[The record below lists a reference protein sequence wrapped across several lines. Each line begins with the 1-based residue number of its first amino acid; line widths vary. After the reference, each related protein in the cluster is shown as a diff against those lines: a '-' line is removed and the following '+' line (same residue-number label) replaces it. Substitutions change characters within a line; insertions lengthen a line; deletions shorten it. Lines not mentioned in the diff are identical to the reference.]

1 MCALLR
7 CFPDI
12 QLDKV
17 AVVWNLTTL
26 IAVLLL
32 AAATQTVKVDQYPLR
47 SGCEQSDP
55 IVTRLHAGDPVRIKF
70 SLAGAAQPCYVV
82 SATVDGKLVDGNLP
96 ADALTGLEEFERS
109 RRDAGDVSASVASPP
124 PATNI
129 QIPAS
134 TNQSSPEMDRAMQ
147 LLQRNQPAEALE
159 ILQKFQKLFPN
170 NPELLAL
177 CGMAAYKSDNLRL
190 ALEYWKQSLD
200 IKTEPQ
206 VERAFKA
213 ALRES
218 ENDKSSEKKFGTR
231 FLLRY
236 EGSVADSDT
245 ARAMIVILEEEF
257 SRISFQIGCRSDER
271 IVTIVQGRQAY
282 LKTTG
287 APDWSGGGYDGKI
300 HIPVLDRAQ
309 VSARTRQVFAHEL
322 VHACLANIGS
332 WPIWLHEGLAQ
343 RLSGEPALPQVRE
356 AIKQL
361 AKEGKLPKLAGLG
374 QTWGNKSAAEAQFA
388 YGMARAA
395 VDLFYQYHAEF
406 GVRNL
411 MNNPAALPGIT
422 EDLDRQLRE

>member
-1 MCALLR
+1 LA
-7 CFPDI
+7 
-12 QLDKV
+12 
-17 AVVWNLTTL
+17 TL
-26 IAVLLL
+26 IAVLFLV
-32 AAATQTVKVDQYPLR
+32 ATTQTVKVDQYPLR

-82 SATVDGKLVDGNLP
+82 SATVDGKVVDGNLP

-109 RRDAGDVSASVASPP
+109 RRDARDVSASA
-124 PATNI
+124 ATATAPSI
-129 QIPAS
+129 PIPAS
-134 TNQSSPEMDRAMQ
+134 NDRFSPEMDRAIQ
-147 LLQRNQPAEALE
+147 LLKRNQPGEALE

-177 CGMAAYKSDNLRL
+177 CGTAAYKSDNLRL

-200 IKTEPQ
+200 LKTDTL
-206 VERAFKA
+206 VEHNYKA

-236 EGSVADSDT
+236 EGAVADSDT
-245 ARAMIVILEEEF
+245 ARAMIAILEEEF
-257 SRISFQIGCRSDER
+257 SRISFQIGCRADER
-271 IVTIVQGRQAY
+271 IVTIVQSREAY

-287 APDWSGGGYDGKI
+287 APGWSGGGYDGKI

-309 VSARTRQVFAHEL
+309 ASGRTRQVFAHEL

-343 RLSGEPALPQVRE
+343 RLSGEPERAGIRE

-361 AKEGKLPKLAGLG
+361 AKEGKLPKLGGLG

-388 YGMARAA
+388 YGMARLA

-411 MNNPAALPGIT
+411 MNNPAALQGIT
-422 EDLDRQLRE
+422 DDLDRRLRE

>member
-1 MCALLR
+1 MA
-7 CFPDI
+7 
-12 QLDKV
+12 
-17 AVVWNLTTL
+17 TL
-26 IAVLLL
+26 IAVLFL

-47 SGCEQSDP
+47 SGCDQNDP

-82 SATVDGKLVDGNLP
+82 SATVDGKVVDGNLP
-96 ADALTGLEEFERS
+96 ADALTGLEDFERS
-109 RRDAGDVSASVASPP
+109 RRDAAPVSASAA
-124 PATNI
+124 PAANI
-129 QIPAS
+129 PIPSSNAR
-134 TNQSSPEMDRAMQ
+134 TSPEMDRAIQ
-147 LLQRNQPAEALE
+147 LLQRNQPREALE

-177 CGMAAYKSDNLRL
+177 SGTAAYKSDNLRL

-200 IKTEPQ
+200 IKADPM
-206 VERAFKA
+206 VERNYKV

-236 EGSVADSDT
+236 EGAVADSDT
-245 ARAMIVILEEEF
+245 AHAMIGILEEEF
-257 SRISFQIGCRSDER
+257 SRISFQIGCRADER

-300 HIPVLDRAQ
+300 RIPVLDRAQ
-309 VSARTRQVFAHEL
+309 VSARTRQLFAHEL

-343 RLSGEPALPQVRE
+343 RLSGEPELPGVRE
-356 AIKQL
+356 TIKRM
-361 AKEGKLPKLAGLG
+361 AKEGKLPKLVGLG
-374 QTWGNKSAAEAQFA
+374 QSWGNKSTAEAQFA
-388 YGMARAA
+388 YGMARTA
-395 VDLFYQYHAEF
+395 VDLFFQYHAEF
-406 GVRNL
+406 GIRNL
-411 MNNPAALPGIT
+411 MNNPSALPGIT
-422 EDLDRQLRE
+422 DDLDRRLRE

>member
-1 MCALLR
+1 MNG
-7 CFPDI
+7 
-12 QLDKV
+12 
-17 AVVWNLTTL
+17 NL
-26 IAVLLL
+26 ARVYR
-32 AAATQTVKVDQYPLR
+32 V
-47 SGCEQSDP
+47 
-55 IVTRLHAGDPVRIKF
+55 
-70 SLAGAAQPCYVV
+70 
-82 SATVDGKLVDGNLP
+82 NLP
-96 ADALTGLEEFERS
+96 ADALTGLEEFDRS
-109 RRDAGDVSASVASPP
+109 RRDAGDVSASASS
-124 PATNI
+124 AAAAAKV

-134 TNQSSPEMDRAMQ
+134 TNRTSPEMDRAIQ

-159 ILQKFQKLFPN
+159 ILQKFQKLFPD

-177 CGMAAYKSDNLRL
+177 CGVAAYKSDNVRVAL
-190 ALEYWKQSLD
+190 AYWKQSLD
-200 IKTEPQ
+200 IKSDPQ
-206 VERAFKA
+206 VERDYKA

-218 ENDKSSEKKFGTR
+218 ENDKSSEKQFGTR

-236 EGSVADSDT
+236 EGAVADSDT
-245 ARAMIVILEEEF
+245 AHAMIGILEEEF
-257 SRISFQIGCRSDER
+257 SRISFQIGCRADER

-343 RLSGEPALPQVRE
+343 RLSGEPERPGIRE

-361 AKEGKLPKLAGLG
+361 AKEGKLPKLGALG
-374 QTWGNKSAAEAQFA
+374 QTWGSKSAEEAQFA
-388 YGMARAA
+388 YGTARTA
-395 VDLFYQYHAEF
+395 VDLFYQYHAAF

-411 MNNPAALPGIT
+411 MNNPAALQGIA
-422 EDLDRQLRE
+422 EDLDRRLRE

>member
-1 MCALLR
+1 MCFLLR

-17 AVVWNLTTL
+17 AVVWNLATL
-26 IAVLLL
+26 IAVLFL
-32 AAATQTVKVDQYPLR
+32 AAATQTVKVDLYPLR
-47 SGCEQSDP
+47 SGCEQNDP

-82 SATVDGKLVDGNLP
+82 SATVDGKVVDGNLP
-96 ADALTGLEEFERS
+96 ADALTGLEDFERS
-109 RRDAGDVSASVASPP
+109 RRDAGSVSVSAT

-129 QIPAS
+129 PIPTSNAR
-134 TNQSSPEMDRAMQ
+134 TSPEMDRAIQ
-147 LLQRNQPAEALE
+147 LLQRNQPGEALE

-177 CGMAAYKSDNLRL
+177 CGTAAYKSDNLRL
-190 ALEYWKQSLD
+190 ALDYWKQSLD
-200 IKTEPQ
+200 IKTDPQ
-206 VERAFKA
+206 VEHNYKA

-236 EGSVADSDT
+236 EGAVADSDT
-245 ARAMIVILEEEF
+245 AHAMIAILEEEF
-257 SRISFQIGCRSDER
+257 SRISFQIGCRADER
-271 IVTIVQGRQAY
+271 IVTIVQSRAAY

-287 APDWSGGGYDGKI
+287 APGWSGGGYDGKI

-309 VSARTRQVFAHEL
+309 ASARTRQLFAHEL

-332 WPIWLHEGLAQ
+332 WPAWLHEGLAQ
-343 RLSGEPALPQVRE
+343 RLSGEPEPAGIRE

-361 AKEGKLPKLAGLG
+361 AKEGKLPRLGGLG

-388 YGMARAA
+388 YGMARTA
-395 VDLFYQYHAEF
+395 VDLFYQFHAEF

-422 EDLDRQLRE
+422 EDLDRRLRE

>member
-1 MCALLR
+1 LAILIALL
-7 CFPDI
+7 F
-12 QLDKV
+12 
-17 AVVWNLTTL
+17 
-26 IAVLLL
+26 L

-47 SGCEQSDP
+47 SGCDQNDP
-55 IVTRLHAGDPVRIKF
+55 IVTTLHAGDPVRIKF

-109 RRDAGDVSASVASPP
+109 RRDAGDVSASAP
-124 PATNI
+124 PAAPPTNI
-129 QIPAS
+129 QHPTSNNPA
-134 TNQSSPEMDRAMQ
+134 MDRAMQ

-170 NPELLAL
+170 SPELLAL
-177 CGMAAYKSDNLRL
+177 CGTAAYRSDNLRL

-200 IKTEPQ
+200 VKADPQ
-206 VERAFKA
+206 VERTYKA

-218 ENDKSSEKKFGTR
+218 ENDKSSEKRFGTR

-236 EGSVADSDT
+236 EGAVADSDT
-245 ARAMIVILEEEF
+245 AHAMIAILEEEF
-257 SRISFQIGCRSDER
+257 SRISFQLGCRADER
-271 IVTIVQGRQAY
+271 IVTIVQGREAY

-287 APDWSGGGYDGKI
+287 APGWSGGGYDGKI
-300 HIPVLDRAQ
+300 HIPILDRAQ
-309 VSARTRQVFAHEL
+309 ASARTRQLFAHEL
-322 VHACLANIGS
+322 VHACLSNIGS
-332 WPIWLHEGLAQ
+332 WPAWLQEGLAQ
-343 RLSGEPALPQVRE
+343 RLSGEPAPPGIRE

-361 AKEGKLPKLAGLG
+361 AKEGKLPNLGGLG
-374 QTWGNKSAAEAQFA
+374 QTWGNKSPAEAQFA
-388 YGMARAA
+388 YGMARTA

-422 EDLDRQLRE
+422 ADLDRRLRE